1 MNRCILS
8 NYSEFPTV
16 KQCLFF
22 YIKNISIILNSMK
35 LGQFETISKTG
46 TYYLLAR
53 DGEGMGEGN
62 TFT

>member
-1 MNRCILS
+1 
-8 NYSEFPTV
+8 
-16 KQCLFF
+16 
-22 YIKNISIILNSMK
+22 MK

-62 TFT
+62 TFTYNLSQGTDIMHIT

>member
-1 MNRCILS
+1 
-8 NYSEFPTV
+8 
-16 KQCLFF
+16 
-22 YIKNISIILNSMK
+22 MK

-46 TYYLLAR
+46 TYYLLVR

>member
-1 MNRCILS
+1 
-8 NYSEFPTV
+8 
-16 KQCLFF
+16 
-22 YIKNISIILNSMK
+22 MK
-35 LGQFETISKTG
+35 FGQFETIISKTG